1 MPVLFIFFRS
11 NNQSITLRPD
21 LILFLNLLLDIEE
34 ASNIFKNKRAK
45 RRHAR
50 PLELHSD
57 DESKTEP
64 TTGNDEMSETSEAVV
79 AANDLPQIVV
89 RGFLHFVLQLC
100 QHQENSPISL
110 NII

>member
-1 MPVLFIFFRS
+1 M
-11 NNQSITLRPD
+11 
-21 LILFLNLLLDIEE
+21 ILFLNLLLDIEE
-34 ASNIFKNKRAK
+34 ASNISKNKRAK

-57 DESKTEP
+57 DESKREP
-64 TTGNDEMSETSEAVV
+64 TTGNDETSEAAV

-89 RGFLHFVLQLC
+89 REFLHFVLQLC